1 MRIVEIDSTGGE
13 LGTISEVFESIK
25 KRIWPLFGM
34 GMFVT
39 VVTFVG
45 YLFFI
50 IPGVFLALIWAAVS
64 PIVVFEGLGFSAL
77 DRSQRLVKG
86 SKWGLLGLGAV
97 LLCILLVVYFV
108 FFIVVLILGLIFG
121 AAGGSGVG
129 GGVGV
134 IAQFA
139 GYLVLMPV
147 AAIIP
152 AVLYFELRG
161 IEGGLPPVAPAA
173 PVAPAPVTTT
183 APTLSGPPAPPV
195 PPAPPAPGQ
204 VPPPPPPAEP
214 QV

>member
-1 MRIVEIDSTGGE
+1 MAIIGLLLLLEPDLGAYIVIVAVAMGLLVLGG
-13 LGTISEVFESIK
+13 VK
-25 KRIWPLFGM
+25 VRLFAGLSLTM
-34 GMFVT
+34 
-39 VVTFVG
+39 VVT
-45 YLFFI
+45 
-50 IPGVFLALIWAAVS
+50 FLALIWAAVS
-64 PIVVFEGLGFSAL
+64 PIVVFEGLGFAAL